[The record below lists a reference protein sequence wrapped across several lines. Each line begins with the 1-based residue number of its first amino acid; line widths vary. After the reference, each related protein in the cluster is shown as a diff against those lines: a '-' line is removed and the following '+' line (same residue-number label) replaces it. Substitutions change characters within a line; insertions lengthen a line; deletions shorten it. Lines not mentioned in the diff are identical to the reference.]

1 MPRTLIHTV
10 QNFHNIQKND
20 RKNIENGLFL
30 VKITGL
36 PSKGKG
42 EHYQIFGVTR
52 RVTRLAK
59 WGPGFGGEC
68 ELFCS
73 FAQIL
78 PPPPWPLLTRK
89 RPTCVWSKGTFPVNY
104 SVASFAK
111 LGQKPAL
118 NAGNPLKT
126 KILLFIH
133 GVFSTWRKKRMNGSW
148 TFLIRMV
155 CCSFGVWMRLCANL
169 CTRTYLTEFPS

>member
-1 MPRTLIHTV
+1 MPHTLIHTV
-10 QNFHNIQKND
+10 QNFKQID
-20 RKNIENGLFL
+20 RENIEKGIFL
-30 VKITGL
+30 VKIKDV

-78 PPPPWPLLTRK
+78 PPPP
-89 RPTCVWSKGTFPVNY
+89 
-104 SVASFAK
+104 
-111 LGQKPAL
+111 
-118 NAGNPLKT
+118 
-126 KILLFIH
+126 
-133 GVFSTWRKKRMNGSW
+133 
-148 TFLIRMV
+148 
-155 CCSFGVWMRLCANL
+155 
-169 CTRTYLTEFPS
+169 